1 MKKFSFLFCVFCLLT
16 CVAYAQKTLPY
27 RNAAL
32 SNEERIADLL
42 SRMTLEEKVAQLDM
56 LAAKDIVLGRA
67 TFSEK
72 ALQHFLD
79 SMNIGII
86 HDFYPENAKIANIV
100 QRRSMEKSRLGI
112 PLLFVEEALHG
123 YMANGSTLFPIP
135 LGYSCSWDS
144 TLVYNI
150 GRVIGAEARAH
161 GVHFVLAPNLD
172 LAHEPRW
179 GRVEETYGEDSY
191 LASRL
196 AVNMVKGMQGNSLKD
211 NNSVAAE
218 PKHFGVHG
226 VPEGGSNASAV
237 SMGEREAREVLYTF
251 EKAIKEAHARGV
263 MAAYHDIDGIPCVS
277 NPWLLKQLLRNEWG
291 FNGFVLSDLGAIS
304 RQEGNHRTAASHKE
318 AIVNSISS
326 GLDAQFY
333 DYPHNVFQQIVVNAV
348 KDNSLSIKDVDR
360 AVAGILRV
368 KFELGLFD
376 NPYTDNA
383 LVGKVFH
390 CQKHQDLALQ
400 AGRESIVLLQNK
412 DNSLPLK
419 KDLKKMALIGN
430 LADVSSI
437 GDYSPRQ
444 AKGVTVYEALKKRF
458 GNKIDIDYVK
468 QDITQN
474 FMTVPPAFV
483 RTDLKGKQEQ
493 GLYVEYFNNSKLSG
507 KPTAMVV
514 DGNLAPYWHNLSPAA
529 GINDDHFSVRLSG
542 LLTAPVTGMYEFRL
556 SADDYA
562 RFSLDGKSVIDYW
575 GNSGKYD
582 DKNKIYLEA
591 GHSYKFLMEMAE
603 LTGNAGVNLE
613 WRLAQD
619 ASNDDYLSRITKAA
633 ADADAIV
640 VVLGEY
646 NNEVGEGKDRQ
657 NLNLH
662 PLDVDM
668 VNAAAKAGKQVVT
681 VVLNGRPLV
690 LTPICNH
697 SSAIVEAWFPGEAG
711 GEAVADVL
719 FGEYNP
725 SGKLTMSFPKA
736 EGQLPIYYARKS
748 SSRRTYTDG
757 DGEPLFSFGH
767 GLSYSTFEYS
777 DLNVTPKNPT
787 IENNVMVSLK
797 VRNTSNVDGTEV
809 VQLYVQD
816 RFSSVSTPI
825 AALKS
830 FSRMFLKVGETKEVK
845 MCLTPEQFSLINREM
860 KRVTEPGEFLLYVG
874 SSFKDIRL
882 KASIILSPK

>member
-1 MKKFSFLFCVFCLLT
+1 MKKSVFLFSLICLLAGT
-16 CVAYAQKTLPY
+16 ACAQKVLPY
-27 RNAAL
+27 KNAAL
-32 SNEERIADLL
+32 PDEERIADLL
-42 SRMTLEEKVAQLDM
+42 SRMTLQEKAAQLDM
-56 LAAKDIVLGRA
+56 LDAKDIGKA

-72 ALQHFLD
+72 SMRHYLD

-86 HDFYPENAKIANIV
+86 HDFYPETAEIANTV
-100 QRRSMEKSRLGI
+100 QRRAIEKSRLGI

-123 YMANGSTLFPIP
+123 YMAKGSTVFPIP

-144 TLVYNI
+144 TLVHSI
-150 GRVIGAEARAH
+150 GRVIGTEARAH

-226 VPEGGSNASAV
+226 MPEGGSNASAV
-237 SMGEREAREVLYTF
+237 SMGEREARDVLYTF

-277 NPWLLKQLLRNEWG
+277 NPWLLKQLLRKEWG
-291 FNGFVLSDLGAIS
+291 FNGFVLSDLGAIA
-304 RQEGNHRTAASHKE
+304 RQEGDHRTAASHKE

-333 DYPHNVFQQIVVNAV
+333 DYPHDVFQQTIVNAV
-348 KDNSLSIKDVDR
+348 NDGSLSIKDVDR

-368 KFELGLFD
+368 KFDLGLFD
-376 NPYTDNA
+376 RPYTNKA

-390 CQKHQDLALQ
+390 CQENKDLALQ

-412 DNSLPLK
+412 DNALPLK
-419 KDLKKMALIGN
+419 KGVKKIALIGY
-430 LADVSSI
+430 LADESSI
-437 GDYSPRQ
+437 GDYSPPQ
-444 AKGVTVYEALKKRF
+444 AKGMTIYEALKKRF
-458 GNKIDIDYVK
+458 GDEVQIDYVK
-468 QDITQN
+468 QDNTQ
-474 FMTVPPAFV
+474 
-483 RTDLKGKQEQ
+483 Q
-493 GLYVEYFNNSKLSG
+493 G
-507 KPTAMVV
+507 
-514 DGNLAPYWHNLSPAA
+514 SPAQ
-529 GINDDHFSVRLSG
+529 N
-542 LLTAPVTGMYEFRL
+542 
-556 SADDYA
+556 
-562 RFSLDGKSVIDYW
+562 
-575 GNSGKYD
+575 
-582 DKNKIYLEA
+582 
-591 GHSYKFLMEMAE
+591 
-603 LTGNAGVNLE
+603 
-613 WRLAQD
+613 
-619 ASNDDYLSRITKAA
+619 ASNDDYLARISKAA
-633 ADADAIV
+633 ANADAVV
-640 VVLGEY
+640 VVLGES
-646 NNEVGEGKDRQ
+646 NQEVGEGKDRQ

-690 LTPICNH
+690 LTPICKP

-711 GEAVADVL
+711 GEAITDVL
-719 FGEYNP
+719 FGDYNP
-725 SGKLTMSFPKA
+725 AGKLTMSFPKA

-777 DLNVTPKNPT
+777 DLNVVPKNPT
-787 IENNVMVSLK
+787 IKDNVTVSLK

-830 FSRMFLKVGETKEVK
+830 FSRVFLKAGETKEVT

-860 KRVTEPGEFLLYVG
+860 KRVTEPGEFLLFVG
-874 SSFKDIRL
+874 SSFKDVRL
-882 KASIILSPK
+882 KTSITLADK